1 MIRSP
6 LAIAKTLGCLGLLL
20 LFSRCDIPT
29 ESPDFSL
36 QTSVKAPLI
45 LNKTFV
51 LLGPDE
57 SGYTPLI
64 DTTNASFDTLFS
76 VDPTN
81 SRLLINQELDE
92 FEFGDLDDL
101 ISDVSLDPISVGVSM
116 GSLESQTFETETF
129 GSEVGLFVSPDA
141 DLGTAP
147 VNPGVPSYPI
157 GNVLVPPT
165 VDLINLSNVSVE
177 FVRLSSNT
185 DDANQFIFT
194 LTNGLGSGALTDGQG
209 NAPLLI
215 LERDDNGTAV
225 EIARVRFDGTP
236 GPGQTANAT
245 MDVSGQTLTSDAVY
259 RLEISTTEGDTPMVN
274 DPTAVQIGT
283 VVKSLEY
290 AQTGVTSIDAQNDID
305 ASGDAIELGG
315 GDTEFSGIIA
325 SGGNITISIANNL
338 PFDVTLTDLTVR
350 NLQDVG
356 STTAPSVMLD
366 LSDLPP
372 GSNTNIPAS
381 GSLDLVFPM
390 DGAAISSEIQ
400 VDVLASSPGT
410 NSSAVIDAAGGLFT
424 SVVGSV
430 TVDELFFVP
439 EAEVFTSNGL
449 LEIDVDDVSFETG
462 QEFVEL
468 EGGILL
474 IEEITNQMNLDMEL
488 LRFSLPGFR
497 VAPYG
502 PADSLVINFEGSTN
516 NPGSMQFSQL
526 SGETTLRDIEIDL
539 TDVRIYPV
547 NNEATYNVFAVSE
560 AGQPTS
566 LNISDQIVA
575 SIAPQ
580 NLQVSKVHAIMSA
593 TTVDLTEDANGDG
606 FLEIMSNAE
615 AEVMDLGSLDALSEY
630 DMENFQFNG
639 TEFTFNI
646 DTNLGA
652 DIVFYAAM
660 MGVQEDGTEIFLSGR
675 NDFAV
680 TAGDTMASQFVL
692 NGSAIAPE
700 NLIRFTIP
708 AAPSADQVTTQ
719 AIAINGSNSN
729 LDAFISQLPQ
739 EFRYVGKGLIQGA
752 NGGVVQLHKPFTIG
766 ASIGAAIPLSFN
778 GSFAIDETMEAD
790 LSSLEDLTNPDSDAQ
805 INEGSLVL
813 TYENGLPVGI
823 NLGIDVMDASGQ
835 VILTL
840 PETEGESYTLNP
852 APVNSTGATTGTEP
866 GTLEIAITDD
876 QLRTLS
882 RGTEARINVR
892 VNTNGESPATLRST
906 DTVQIELYGRF
917 DLTLQVHE

>member
-1 MIRSP
+1 MIRSH
-6 LAIAKTLGCLGLLL
+6 LAIAKTFGCIALLL

-76 VDPTN
+76 VDPTSN
-81 SRLLINQELDE
+81 RLLINQELDA
-92 FEFGDLDDL
+92 FEFGDLDNL

-147 VNPGVPSYPI
+147 VNPGVSSYPI

-185 DDANQFIFT
+185 DDVNQFLFT
-194 LTNGLGSGALTDGQG
+194 LTNGLGSGSLTDGQG
-209 NAPLLI
+209 GAPLII
-215 LERDDNGTAV
+215 LERDDNGTTV
-225 EIARVRFDGTP
+225 EIAQARFSGTP
-236 GPGQTANAT
+236 GPGQEATAT
-245 MDVSGQTLTSDAVY
+245 MDVSGQTLTANAVY
-259 RLEISTTEGDTPMVN
+259 RLEISTTEGDTPLAN
-274 DPTAVQIGT
+274 NPTAVQIGT

-290 AQTGVTSIDAQNDID
+290 AQTGVTGIDAQNDID
-305 ASGDAIELGG
+305 ASGDAISLGG
-315 GDTEFSGIIA
+315 GDTEFSGIVA

-338 PFDVTLTDLTVR
+338 PFDVTLTDLTVS

-356 STTAPSVMLD
+356 TVSAPSVMLD

-372 GSNTNIPAS
+372 GSNTSIPAS

-390 DGAAISSEIQ
+390 EGASISSEIK

-410 NSSAVIDAAGGLFT
+410 NSSAVIDAAAGLFT

-430 TVDELFFVP
+430 SVDELFFVP

-449 LEIDVDDVSFETG
+449 LEIDVDDVSFESG

-497 VAPYG
+497 VPPYG
-502 PADSLVINFEGSTN
+502 LADSLVISFEGTTN
-516 NPGSMQFSQL
+516 NPGSLQFSQL
-526 SGETTLRDIEIDL
+526 SGETTLRDIEVDL
-539 TDVRIYPV
+539 TNVRIYPID
-547 NNEATYNVFAVSE
+547 NEATYNVFAVSE
-560 AGQPTS
+560 AGEPTS

-580 NLQVSKVHAIMSA
+580 NLQVSKVHALMGA

-630 DMENFQFNG
+630 DMENFTFNG

-652 DIVFYAAM
+652 EIVFYAAM
-660 MGVQEDGTEIFLSGR
+660 MGVKEDGSEVFLSGS
-675 NDFAV
+675 NEFAV

-692 NGSAIAPE
+692 NGASIAPE

-719 AIAINGSNSN
+719 RIAINGTNSN

-739 EFRYVGKGLIQGA
+739 EFRYVGKGLVQGT
-752 NGGVVQLHKPFTIG
+752 NGGLVQLHKPFTIG

-778 GSFAIDETMEAD
+778 GSFAIEETMEAD
-790 LSSLEDLTNPDSDAQ
+790 LSSLEDLTKPDSDAQ

-813 TYENGLPVGI
+813 TYDNGLPVGI
-823 NLGIDVMDASGQ
+823 DIGIDVLDEYGQ

-840 PETEGESYTLNP
+840 PETEGESYALSP
-852 APVNSTGATTGTEP
+852 APVNSVGATTGTEA
-866 GTLEIAITDD
+866 GTLEISITDD

-882 RGTEARINVR
+882 RGKEARINIR
-892 VNTNGESPATLRST
+892 VNTNGENPATLRST
-906 DTVQIELYGRF
+906 DTIQIELYGRF

>member
-6 LAIAKTLGCLGLLL
+6 LAIARTLGCLALLL

-81 SRLLINQELDE
+81 NRLLIDQELDE
-92 FEFGDLDDL
+92 FEFGDLGDL

-116 GSLESQTFETETF
+116 GSLENQTFETETF

-194 LTNGLGSGALTDGQG
+194 LTNGLGSGSLTDGQG
-209 NAPLLI
+209 GAPLLI
-215 LERDDNGTAV
+215 LERDDNGTTV
-225 EIARVRFDGTP
+225 EIAQVRFDGTP
-236 GPGQTANAT
+236 GPGQTASAT

-259 RLEISTTEGDTPMVN
+259 RLEISTTEGDTPLVN
-274 DPTAVQIGT
+274 NPTAVQIGT
-283 VVKSLEY
+283 VVKALEY
-290 AQTGVTSIDAQNDID
+290 AQTGVTSVDAQNDID
-305 ASGDAIELGG
+305 ASGDAIALGG

-356 STTAPSVMLD
+356 STAAPSVMLD
-366 LSDLPP
+366 LNDLPP
-372 GSNTNIPAS
+372 GANTNIPAS

-449 LEIDVDDVSFETG
+449 LAIDVDDVSFETG

-502 PADSLVINFEGSTN
+502 PADSLVISFQGTSTD
-516 NPGSMQFSQL
+516 PGNMQYSQL

-547 NNEATYNVFAVSE
+547 DNEATYNVFAISE
-560 AGQPTS
+560 AGEPTS

-606 FLEIMSNAE
+606 FLEIMSDAE
-615 AEVMDLGSLDALSEY
+615 AEVMDLGSLDALTEY
-630 DMENFQFNG
+630 DMEQFQFNG

-652 DIVFYAAM
+652 EIVFYAAM
-660 MGVQEDGTEIFLSGR
+660 MGIKEDGTEVYLHGQ

-680 TAGDTMASQFVL
+680 TPGDTMASQFVL

-708 AAPSADQVTTQ
+708 AAPSADQVATQ
-719 AIAINGSNSN
+719 RIAINGTNSN
-729 LDAFISQLPQ
+729 LDAFISELPQ
-739 EFRYVGKGLIQGA
+739 EFRYVGKGLVQGT
-752 NGGVVQLHKPFTIG
+752 NGGLVQLHKPFTIS

-790 LSSLEDLTNPDSDAQ
+790 LSSLEDLTKPDSDAQ

-823 NLGIDVMDASGQ
+823 NLGIDVLDASGR

-840 PETEGESYTLNP
+840 PETEDESYALNP
-852 APVNSTGATTGTEP
+852 APVNSSGATTGTEP

-882 RGTEARINVR
+882 RGKEARINVR
-892 VNTNGESPATLRST
+892 VNTNGENPATLRST

>member
-6 LAIAKTLGCLGLLL
+6 LAIAKTLGCLALLL
-20 LFSRCDIPT
+20 LLSRCDIPT

-45 LNKTFV
+45 LDKTFV

-76 VDPTN
+76 VDPTSN
-81 SRLLINQELDE
+81 RLLINQELDE
-92 FEFGDLDDL
+92 FEFGDLGDL

-116 GSLESQTFETETF
+116 GSLENQTFETETF

-141 DLGTAP
+141 DLGNAP

-185 DDANQFIFT
+185 DNANQFLFT
-194 LTNGLGSGALTDGQG
+194 LTNGLGSGSLTDGQG
-209 NAPLLI
+209 GAPLLI
-215 LERDDNGTAV
+215 LERDDNGTTV
-225 EIARVRFDGTP
+225 EIAQVRFDGTP
-236 GPGQTANAT
+236 GPGQTANAV

-259 RLEISTTEGDTPMVN
+259 RLEISTTEGDAPMVN
-274 DPTAVQIGT
+274 NPTAVQIAT

-290 AQTGVTSIDAQNDID
+290 AQTGVTSVDAQNDID

-338 PFDVTLTDLTVR
+338 PFEVTLTDLTVR

-356 STTAPSVMLD
+356 SITAPSVMLD

-390 DGAAISSEIQ
+390 EGAAISSEIQ

-502 PADSLVINFEGSTN
+502 PADSLVISFEGSSN
-516 NPGSMQFSQL
+516 NPGSMQYSQL

-539 TDVRIYPV
+539 TDVRIYPI

-580 NLQVSKVHAIMSA
+580 DLQVSKVHAIMSA
-593 TTVDLTEDANGDG
+593 TTVDLTEDTNGDG

-615 AEVMDLGSLDALSEY
+615 AEVMDLGSLDALTEY

-660 MGVQEDGTEIFLSGR
+660 MGVKEDGTEVFLSGR

-708 AAPSADQVTTQ
+708 AAPSADQVATQ
-719 AIAINGSNSN
+719 VIAIDGSNSN
-729 LDAFISQLPQ
+729 LDAFISELPQ
-739 EFRYVGKGLIQGA
+739 EFRYVGKGLVQGA
-752 NGGVVQLHKPFTIG
+752 NGGLVQLHKPFTIG

-823 NLGIDVMDASGQ
+823 NLGIEVLDASGQ

-840 PETEGESYTLNP
+840 PETEGESYALNP
-852 APVNSTGATTGTEP
+852 APVNSNGATTGTEP

-882 RGTEARINVR
+882 RGKEARINVR
-892 VNTNGESPATLRST
+892 VNTNGENPATLRST